1 MSDEGR
7 GSDEDALGIPPIE
20 RLSEGAKRELASDL
34 RARGLSVRQIA
45 KHLSVAHA
53 TAKAWCEE
61 AVLEDAQE
69 DANHGLL
76 KANMSLVLKDGIGRC
91 AVAYAK
97 SCMPTERAIRI
108 TKPGGE
114 TEDRF
119 ESVRREGNPVH
130 LTTQLQLIQV
140 FMRLHGLGVEDAPN
154 PQFDYSDL
162 IIKLEA
168 RAEAEVKEWEE
179 QRAKLQKLAIEAE
192 QENNSDG
199 TRESTPRS

>member
-7 GSDEDALGIPPIE
+7 GSDDDALGIPPIE
-20 RLSEGAKRELASDL
+20 RLSKGAKRELASDL

-45 KHLSVAHA
+45 KHLGVTHA

-61 AVLEDAQE
+61 AALEDAQE
-69 DANHGLL
+69 DANHELL

-108 TKPGGE
+108 TKPDGE

-130 LTTQLQLIQV
+130 LTTQLHLIQV
-140 FMRLHGLGVEDAPN
+140 FMKLHGLGVEDAPN
-154 PQFDYSDL
+154 QQYRYDAT
-162 IIKLEA
+162 I
-168 RAEAEVKEWEE
+168 AELE
-179 QRAKLQKLAIEAE
+179 QRAERERAEWLSLQSKIHKLASEAGE
-192 QENNSDG
+192 SVDG
-199 TRESTPRS
+199 KREIQGD